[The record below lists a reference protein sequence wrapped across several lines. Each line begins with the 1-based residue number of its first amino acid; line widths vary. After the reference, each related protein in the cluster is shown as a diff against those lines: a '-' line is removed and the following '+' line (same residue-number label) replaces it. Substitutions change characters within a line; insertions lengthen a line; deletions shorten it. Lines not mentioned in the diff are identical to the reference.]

1 MTTEAIGGVDA
12 AYDEKE
18 SHASFLEALNEWR
31 SGGNAQEATHAA
43 EPARPGSSASGGGGS
58 ALAGGSLW
66 DGPAYDERAN
76 AQAFQAAV
84 QNWRGDGSAS
94 GDAEPAVKSW
104 SNPADDTAQEP
115 STSSGGCQADLSP
128 SKKPIDIKFS
138 NTSGLSYMEKLMLRR
153 ARKNPP
159 SRPVSALK
167 AQAPEVIASAQAPEP
182 EPEPEI
188 ISPSESPAPERASV
202 VVVESVS
209 SGEDTTG
216 IDEETLPFA
225 VEEPADSCDAHA
237 PAPAHA
243 PPAVRGKQP
252 MTNGW
257 SQMTVTPEYSSDGM
271 TPSPA
276 PGLNEAE
283 AGSME
288 NICAASPAD
297 GLMNITNITPSASDS
312 EDVSTKK
319 PSGVMG
325 HLVISATDIPSKG
338 GEDTGLNGAPRQEEK
353 MNRASLIT
361 PSMMDDFEVLE
372 KSITE

>member
-1 MTTEAIGGVDA
+1 MTTEEISGADA

-31 SGGNAQEATHAA
+31 SGGDAQAATHAT
-43 EPARPGSSASGGGGS
+43 ESARPGSSSSGGGGS

-66 DGPAYDERAN
+66 DGPVYDEQAN
-76 AQAFQAAV
+76 AQAFQAAL
-84 QNWRGDGSAS
+84 QDWRGGGSAS
-94 GDAEPAVKSW
+94 GAAEPAVKSW
-104 SNPADDTAQEP
+104 SNPADDATQEP
-115 STSSGGCQADLSP
+115 ATSSDGCQADLSP

-138 NTSGLSYMEKLMLRR
+138 NTSGLSYMEKLMLKR

-159 SRPVSALK
+159 SRPVTALK
-167 AQAPEVIASAQAPEP
+167 AQTPEVIVSAS

-188 ISPSESPAPERASV
+188 ITPSGSPVPERASV

-209 SGEDTTG
+209 SSDDTTG

-225 VEEPADSCDAHA
+225 VEEPDDDIDAHA
-237 PAPAHA
+237 HAHAHA

-252 MTNGW
+252 MMNGW

-276 PGLNEAE
+276 PGHDSSE

-288 NICAASPAD
+288 DICEASPAD
-297 GLMNITNITPSASDS
+297 GLMNITPSTSDS
-312 EDVSTKK
+312 EEASSEKL
-319 PSGVMG
+319 SGVMG
-325 HLVISATDIPSKG
+325 HLVISETDIPRKAG
-338 GEDTGLNGAPRQEEK
+338 MVTMLDGTTRAEEQT
-353 MNRASLIT
+353 NRASLIT
-361 PSMMDDFEVLE
+361 PSMMDDFELLE
-372 KSITE
+372 KSFTD

>member
-1 MTTEAIGGVDA
+1 MA
-12 AYDEKE
+12 
-18 SHASFLEALNEWR
+18 
-31 SGGNAQEATHAA
+31 
-43 EPARPGSSASGGGGS
+43 SASG
-58 ALAGGSLW
+58 
-66 DGPAYDERAN
+66 
-76 AQAFQAAV
+76 V
-84 QNWRGDGSAS
+84 
-94 GDAEPAVKSW
+94 AEPAVKSW

-167 AQAPEVIASAQAPEP
+167 AQALEVIASAP

-188 ISPSESPAPERASV
+188 ILPSESPAPERASV
-202 VVVESVS
+202 VVVESMS
-209 SGEDTTG
+209 SGEDTTS

-225 VEEPADSCDAHA
+225 VEEPADDSDAHA

-243 PPAVRGKQP
+243 PPAVRRKQP

-257 SQMTVTPEYSSDGM
+257 SQITVAPEYSSDGM
-271 TPSPA
+271 TPSP
-276 PGLNEAE
+276 GLNEAK

-288 NICAASPAD
+288 NLCAASR
-297 GLMNITNITPSASDS
+297 LVNITNITPSAIDS
-312 EDVSTKK
+312 EDVSIKK
-319 PSGVMG
+319 PSGIMG

-338 GEDTGLNGAPRQEEK
+338 GEDTKLNGAPRQEEK

-372 KSITE
+372 KSFTE